1 MTVKQEILAELD
13 RVNMRATVPR
23 VKLLEIMR
31 HDAEVAE
38 KRKGSGAG
46 ARHFTVDYLFKRML
60 ELKVDVGLATVYRVA
75 QQFTE
80 VGILKEARFD
90 NDRVVYELN
99 DGRQHD
105 HIVCLSC
112 GAVDEFFDPT
122 LAARQKAMADQLGYM
137 LAGHQMALYGYC
149 SKCRPKLAVTT
160 QKGRSAGR
168 DKSKS

>member
-1 MTVKQEILAELD
+1 MTAKQEILAELD

-31 HDAEVAE
+31 HDAGLAE
-38 KRKGSGAG
+38 KKGPGAG
-46 ARHFTVDYLFKRML
+46 ARHFTVDYLFKRMMD
-60 ELKVDVGLATVYRVA
+60 LKVDVGLATVYRVA

-105 HIVCLSC
+105 HIVCLNC

-122 LAARQKAMADQLGYM
+122 LAARQNAMAEQLGYM

-149 SKCRPKLAVTT
+149 SMCRPKPMNSA
-160 QKGRSAGR
+160 QKGKPAGR
-168 DKSKS
+168 EKR